1 MKHFLEN
8 FRKLNISFSID
19 EDGKLD
25 IVAPK
30 GVLTEDVIQQI
41 KDKRETLLAYLRG
54 LEMQV
59 GQQQYIPVAPEQVS
73 YPLSSSQ
80 KRLYI
85 IDAVSNA
92 SVAYNMPAVL
102 PLPGATD
109 PARYELAIAAVV
121 KRHEILRT
129 VFREKDG
136 EVRQWIIPA
145 EEFGISFRYENL
157 SDIPKARK
165 AAQGIIDEDML
176 HPFDLKT
183 GPLFRVILMQLGTA
197 EFLLYYTIHHIISDG
212 WSMNVLLKDV
222 AYYYDQYT
230 KGTTPDLAPLNIQYK
245 DYAMWQQEQLSGA
258 LLAEHRTYWMQQLQG
273 ELPGLTLPSYR
284 QRPAIMTANGYE
296 LTARISNNLAAKLR
310 ELCQL
315 QQGTLFMG
323 LMSVLKML
331 LFRYT
336 GQQDIIV
343 GCPVA
348 GRDHADLQNQI
359 GFYINTIALR
369 TGINGTDSF
378 SEILRKVREVT
389 LSAYSHQLY
398 PFDSLVEDLQI
409 RRDMSRSPI
418 CDIIMVLQN
427 QFDKRDL
434 KDLDT
439 REGGFIIDGGKRAV
453 KLDLHI
459 SFLERDEAMHMGV
472 QFNSDIY
479 DRETMV
485 RFIHHYVN
493 LLTQV
498 TLQPEMPLYTLE
510 YISAEERK
518 QLLTEF
524 NDTETAL
531 AEDKNII
538 DIFQERVKENGQM
551 PVLAFEGEIITYDEL
566 EEKSNKLAKYLIRKG
581 VKPGGFIPICI
592 DRSAEM
598 IISIL
603 AILKT
608 GCAYVPVDPSYP
620 QDRIDFMLN
629 EVAASFIISHTFYKD
644 ILEDQEAFKLYV
656 DRDWLA
662 VEMEAGGCPEMKID
676 PGHLAYMIFT
686 SGSTGR
692 PKGVMIHH
700 RGVVNL
706 GLSFA
711 ADLELKAGGAIL
723 QFASFSFDAS
733 CAEIFS
739 ALLSGGL
746 LVIPVKESLMST
758 DYLSD
763 LIDEYR
769 IEVAI
774 FPPSFIA
781 EIGDIIGRLRLIMS
795 AGEPMTAEL
804 AKMVTSKGIKLVN
817 GYGPT
822 ETTVCASMSLNPVWR
837 HNRITIGK
845 PLHNMSL
852 YILDEHRCLLPTGV
866 AGELYIGG
874 RQLAHGYFNQEDL
887 TAEKFIPHPFILG
900 DRLYRS
906 GDVARWLPDGNVEYL
921 GRADDQ
927 VKVRGYRIE
936 PGEIENVL
944 MGFNGVDACHVMA
957 RPDVNGRQELLA
969 YIAAEE
975 PLNIVTLR
983 NWLSASVPDYML
995 PHHFI
1000 QLDKFPTTTNGKIDR
1015 KALPDPEDRLQ
1026 STVAAYVAPV
1036 MEAERIMADIWGR
1049 VLGIRE
1055 VGIRS
1060 SFFELGGDSIKI
1072 LRVMTELRKELDL
1085 NIQISDIYKHNTIE
1099 DILHHVVDLQG
1110 STSGRNQEKTALET
1124 AVREKIAHLKEQVMM
1139 LLPPRVAAN
1148 VEDIYPMSDIEKGM
1162 VYESLLSEK
1171 LSIYHDQIIQR
1182 KVITAFDFELFNKAV
1197 DLMAEKHEILRTSFN
1212 LSDYDTEIQIVH
1224 RKINPRTGYKDLS
1237 GMPRTQQ
1244 EQYVQQFVNDERK
1257 DPFVLSAAPLWRIHA
1272 FNFGKDEIIFLFQ
1285 AHHAIIDGWSDAS
1298 FSTELYNIYQRLKT
1312 DVDYKPTRLKSAYKD
1327 FIVRHET
1334 DRQDERIRQF
1344 WRDELAS
1351 ARRLELFADELH
1363 FDTFSQYLEPAYHQ
1377 KLEKLASSLHTTV
1390 KVVSLSAYLEMLGL
1404 LSYEREVM
1412 AGVVTNNRPDC
1423 EDGDKILG
1431 CFLNTLP
1438 FRMTTGGNES
1448 VSAFITKIHNKCV
1461 TLKEYEHLSTLEIL
1475 QLHGKQ
1481 ADHKNPFFDVI
1492 FNFVDFH
1499 AYNAMVEDIASD
1511 DKQSDLPV
1519 MAISGYGRNNNF
1531 FTTTVSLT
1539 GGSYKLSISI
1549 ARQTLP
1555 GFSANKAGNLFLQI
1569 LKQMVEQ
1576 PLMPVSRLTD
1586 LRVQSKNNQQELSYY
1601 WNQKLKNAAPF
1612 RLEADRERLKGQEHY
1627 QARVLLYQF
1636 SRELSERVIQCAGEL
1651 GTTANIVLLTAFNAL
1666 LYRYSGSAEIAIGL
1680 VCRNTAGK
1688 ETSRVVLKNV
1698 FTPALLFTELLEQV
1712 VVDYRNATALGWMPL
1727 EEIPE
1732 LNIAS
1737 VHEYFD
1743 ILVDFQTASSSAI
1756 AVENAPTADL
1766 NLLINQ
1772 QDDRFEVQVLYNQRY
1787 YSFTRIER
1795 MTGHYANLLA
1805 AVLEKPYQPIA
1816 TIAYISDAE
1825 KQHLLSVQNDL
1836 YVGYPIDKTIVQL
1849 FEEQVEKYQ
1858 DKIAVVSGGD
1868 SITYEQLNRRAN
1880 KLAGYLRS
1888 HYQVLPQDL
1897 VGIMLEKG
1905 IEMAVSILAT
1915 IKAGGA
1921 YVPIDPTYPE
1931 ERITYIATDSN
1942 CKVVIDVNMLKT
1954 CSREIAAC
1962 ADTNLPL
1969 VNRPQDLAYVIYT
1982 SGTSGKPKGAL
1993 LTHNN
1998 VVRLMKTEKPLYD
2011 FSAEDVWTMFHSYGF
2026 DFSVWEMYGA
2036 LLFGG
2041 KLVMVPPDVAK
2052 DPTAFRSL
2060 MIMEAVTILNQTPSA
2075 FYNLIRQEL
2084 ENDIAQLKLRYVIFG
2099 GEALSP
2105 AKLVEWHQR
2114 YPDTKL
2120 INMYGITETTVH
2132 ATYKLVTTTE
2142 IAANSASIGVALP
2155 TLSCYVMD
2163 EHQQLLPIGISGELY
2178 ISGEGV
2184 CNGYLNRPELTS
2196 QRFMPNPYN
2205 SEERLYRSGDRA
2217 RLLDNGELEYCGRLD
2232 DQMKIRGY
2240 RVELGEIAYTL
2251 NNISGIKD
2259 AIVTARPDKNGEIC
2273 LVAYLVAD
2281 RDTNAADL
2289 RTLLSKE
2296 LPQYMLPDYFVQL
2309 GKMPLTS
2316 NGKVDKKSLPDP
2328 DGIALETNVTYVAPR
2343 NAVEEKLVK
2352 IWESVLG
2359 RTGVGVKHNFFEC
2372 GGHSIKITRLAS
2384 IVNKEFG
2391 VKIPLKDLF
2400 YMTKIEEQADF
2411 ITKAT
2416 PRTFVDIKPVALQ
2429 DDYSVSSSQHRM
2441 WVLSQFEASSRAYHI
2456 LGKFYLKGKYDV
2468 VALEKALNS
2477 VVARHEILRTTFR
2490 ENKEGDLRQVV
2501 HPFDTFPSLF
2511 RYKDAQDMQEDAI
2524 RTYLNMSDALDLDL
2538 ERGPLLRVG
2547 LIRVEAEKY
2556 VLHFTMH
2563 HIISDG
2569 WSMDLL
2575 KAELIACYERFING
2589 QVPEARP
2596 LKIQYKDYASW
2607 QQQQL
2612 SGEAFEIHRAYWK
2625 QQLSGT
2631 LPVLSLPLD
2640 RLRPAVMGHKGFE
2653 LATVIDHTTTDR
2665 LLTLCRINDATLFMG
2680 LLTVMKILLFRYSR
2694 QEDIIIGTPVAGRED
2709 AALEDQIGLYVNTL
2723 VMRTQLFATDTVT
2736 QLLDKIKG
2744 VTLAA
2749 YSHQAYPFDKLIE
2762 ELNVRRDVSHSAI
2775 FNMIVAFQNQHDLT
2789 EELFNPDPEMY
2800 GIREAGNCS
2809 LKTDLH
2815 ISFAPKADGLHMNVQ
2830 YNTDIFN
2837 KETITGL
2844 IGHFKNLLLSATDI
2858 PTQPISRL
2866 QYLSLQETERLLH
2879 DFNDTTT
2886 VYSAGLVTTDL
2897 FSKQAT
2903 LTPDR
2908 VALDYQGETMTYRDL
2923 DELSNQFA
2931 HFLRKKGVKKG
2942 MPIPLCM
2949 DRSFDMIVGILGI
2962 MKAGAAYVP
2971 IDPAYP
2977 RERIS
2982 YMISDTKAAF
2992 VVSDSSYRELF
3003 EDMPAGARIFMNRDK
3018 IAFEMETTVP
3028 MTTVVDK
3035 DDLAYIIYTSGS
3047 TGNPKGVM
3055 IQHGSLYNYLQ
3066 YSLDKYMHDLGTIYK
3081 VPLFTSLSFDLTVTS
3096 IFCPLLRGGQ
3106 VFIYPQESAVN
3117 EILEDVFFGEAHI
3130 NFVKCTPSHIEL
3142 LKQAAPAAT
3151 AITVLVLGGEEL
3163 RWSQVDFLRSL
3174 NPSVTIYNEYGPTEA
3189 TVGCI
3194 TETLNSTDTAA
3205 KGNILIGKPTPNIE
3219 IFILDEEKQ
3228 LMATGL
3234 AGELYIGGAQLAKG
3248 YWNRPDL
3255 DAERFISHPFKP
3267 MERVYRTGDMAKW
3280 LPDGNI
3286 EYIGRAG
3293 DQVKIHGYRIE
3304 TGEVEQALLK
3314 LPGISAA
3321 CVVPVKDTHDMVYL
3335 MAYVVSKEEQTDVI
3349 LRQRLLTC
3357 LPAYMVPARFMQLE
3371 ILPLTDNGK
3380 VDRKAL
3386 PDPESSNTERKA
3398 GYMPPHTDT
3407 EKVLVEIVSQLLDAQ
3422 GLIGIKDNFFELG
3435 GNSLK
3440 AVSLINKL
3448 KQQGYI
3454 VKIDDVLRYPV
3465 LEILALKTTVGVGAD
3480 SIIKVVDE
3488 VRPTDSYDLSLNQ
3501 QLYYHEGVVAHAY
3514 GHFRF
3519 HLKKFEKQ
3527 RFIDSYVK
3535 VINEQDILRLK
3546 FSRHQEKILQEV
3558 LPPDEMRY
3566 HIKFIGKE
3574 AADLSEHSINLLIE
3588 EFLNEP
3594 FDIYSGQVIKCAVL
3608 GDGEDAYVLVAIH
3621 HLATDNASNA
3631 LIKQCLISY
3640 FEGDELFAPAPRYT
3654 YQDFIFLQQQ
3664 YLQSPDAQPK
3674 IRFWEDQLQSLLSK
3688 RIPYEVANGSQII
3701 TNREIIGGE
3710 KFAKINQYCRR
3721 ENVFM
3726 STFILSVFYHLA
3738 CHEGIDGE
3746 EFIIQTVVNGQ
3757 DVDLPGFSPEQ
3768 VTGLF
3773 TGTLPLK
3780 FSNNDKSYTT
3790 EFVRDVQR
3798 IYMAARACQEVPY
3811 VYIRELFREK
3821 YHFPLD
3827 SVTRYHI
3834 NQVNESGEMPLP
3846 AHYTR
3851 YTKAGGEGI
3860 TAKRAASATLP
3871 VRCFAFADALVLEW
3885 ETRCMPQQ
3893 VKERLA
3899 GEYDLNRINHTI
3911 DLILENGSQENT
3923 SRSNKIDILKFVK

>member
-8 FRKLNISFSID
+8 FRKLNISFRID

-41 KDKRETLLAYLRG
+41 KEKRENLMTYLRS

-59 GQQQYIPVAPEQVS
+59 SQQQHIPVAPEQTS

-129 VFREKDG
+129 VFREKEGD
-136 EVRQWIIPA
+136 VRQWIIPA
-145 EEFGISFRYENL
+145 EEFSIPLRYVNL
-157 SDIPKARK
+157 SDVPDARK
-165 AAQGIIDEDML
+165 AAQGIIDEDMQ

-183 GPLFRVILMQLGTA
+183 GPLFRVILMQLA
-197 EFLLYYTIHHIISDG
+197 AEEFLLYYNMHHIISDG

-230 KGTTPDLAPLNIQYK
+230 KGTTPDLAPLPIQYK
-245 DYAMWQQEQLSGA
+245 DYAVWQQEQLSGA
-258 LLAEHRTYWMQQLQG
+258 LFAEHRAYWMQQLQG

-284 QRPAIMTANGYE
+284 QRPAMMTANGYE
-296 LTARISNNLAAKLR
+296 LSARISNDLAAKLR

-348 GRDHADLQNQI
+348 GRDHADLQDQI

-369 TGINGTDSF
+369 TGVNGSDSF
-378 SEILRKVREVT
+378 SEVLRKVREVT

-398 PFDSLVEDLQI
+398 PFDSLVEDLQV

-418 CDIIMVLQN
+418 CDIVMVLQN

-439 REGGFIIDGGKRAV
+439 RQGGFIIDGGKRAV

-459 SFLERDEAMHMGV
+459 SFLEREGAMHMGV

-479 DRETMV
+479 DRESMV

-498 TLQPEMPLYTLE
+498 ILQPEMPLHTLE
-510 YISAEERK
+510 YISTEERQ
-518 QLLTEF
+518 QLLTDF
-524 NDTETAL
+524 NDTQTAFPD
-531 AEDKNII
+531 DKSII
-538 DIFQERVKENGQM
+538 DIFRQRVKENGQM
-551 PVLAFEGEIITYDEL
+551 PAVAFEGETITYDEL

-608 GCAYVPVDPSYP
+608 GCAYVPIDPSYP
-620 QDRIDFMLN
+620 QDRIDYMLN

-644 ILEDQEAFKLYV
+644 ILEDQDAFKLYV

-662 VEMEAGGCPEMKID
+662 VEMEPDGSPEVTIAPD
-676 PGHLAYMIFT
+676 QLAYMIFT
-686 SGSTGR
+686 SGSTGK
-692 PKGVMIHH
+692 PKGVMLHH

-706 GLSFA
+706 GLSYT
-711 ADLELKAGGAIL
+711 ADLGLKAGVAIL

-746 LVIPVKESLMST
+746 LVIPVKESLLSA
-758 DYLSD
+758 DYLSG
-763 LIDEYR
+763 LIDEHR

-781 EIGDIIGRLRLIMS
+781 EIGDIIGKLRLVIS
-795 AGEPMTAEL
+795 AGEPLTAEL
-804 AKMVTSKGIKLVN
+804 AKMVTSKGVRLVN

-822 ETTVCASMSLNPVWR
+822 ETTVCASMSANPVWG
-837 HNRITIGK
+837 HNRTTIGK
-845 PLHNMSL
+845 PLQNMSL
-852 YILDEHRCLLPTGV
+852 YILDEHLCLLPVGV

-874 RQLAHGYFNQEDL
+874 CQLAHGYFKREDL
-887 TAEKFIPHPFILG
+887 TAERFIPHPFIPG
-900 DRLYRS
+900 ERLYRS

-944 MGFNGVDACHVMA
+944 LGFDGVDVCLVMA
-957 RPDVNGRQELLA
+957 RPDANGRQELLA
-969 YIAAEE
+969 YLQAEE
-975 PLNIVTLR
+975 PLDMAALR
-983 NWLSASVPDYML
+983 NWLSASLPDYML

-1000 QLDKFPTTTNGKIDR
+1000 RLDKFPMTPNGKIDR
-1015 KALPDPEDRLQ
+1015 KALPDPEDRSQ
-1026 STVAAYVAPV
+1026 ATMAAYVAPV
-1036 MEAERIMADIWGR
+1036 TETERIMADIWGR

-1099 DILHHVVDLQG
+1099 NIISHVMAQNG
-1110 STSGRNQEKTALET
+1110 TSGRNEEKAALET
-1124 AVREKIAHLKEQVMM
+1124 AVREKIEHLKAQV
-1139 LLPPRVAAN
+1139 LASLPQEVAAN

-1162 VYESLLSEK
+1162 VYESLLNEK

-1182 KVITAFDFELFNKAV
+1182 KVMIDFDFNLFSKAV
-1197 DLMAEKHEILRTSFN
+1197 ELMAEKHEILRTSFN

-1224 RKINPRTGYKDLS
+1224 RKISPRTGYKDLS
-1237 GMPRTQQ
+1237 GMPRTAQ
-1244 EQYVQQFVNDERK
+1244 EQHVQQFVNDERK
-1257 DPFVLSAAPLWRIHA
+1257 DPFVPAVAPLWRIHA
-1272 FNFGKDEIIFLFQ
+1272 FNFGNDEMIFLFQ

-1298 FSTELYNIYQRLKT
+1298 FSTELHNIYRHLKT
-1312 DVDYKPTRLKSAYKD
+1312 DVDYKPARLKSAYRD
-1327 FIVRHET
+1327 FIIRHEM
-1334 DRQDERIRQF
+1334 DRQDEHIRQF
-1344 WRDELAS
+1344 WRDELS
-1351 ARRLELFADELH
+1351 GARRLELFADKLH
-1363 FDTFSQYLEPAYHQ
+1363 FDTFSQYLEPAFYQ
-1377 KLEKLASSLHTTV
+1377 KIEKLASSLRTTV

-1438 FRMTTGGNES
+1438 FRMTTGGSES
-1448 VSAFITKIHNKCV
+1448 VSAFITRIHEKCV

-1481 ADHKNPFFDVI
+1481 ADYKNPFFDMI

-1499 AYNAMVEDIASD
+1499 AYDSMMEDTASD
-1511 DKQSDLPV
+1511 SKQSALPA

-1539 GGSYKLSISI
+1539 GGSYKLSMSI

-1555 GFSANKAGNLFLQI
+1555 GFSADKAGKLFLEI
-1569 LKQMVEQ
+1569 LKQMVER
-1576 PLMPVSRLTD
+1576 PLMPVCKLAD
-1586 LRVQSKNNQQELSYY
+1586 LRQPSNNNQQELSYY
-1601 WNQKLKNAAPF
+1601 WNQKLKNTAPF
-1612 RLEADRERLKGQEHY
+1612 RLEGDKEKLQGQQPY
-1627 QARVLLYQF
+1627 QARVSLYQF
-1636 SRELSERVIQCAGEL
+1636 SRELSDRITQCADEL
-1651 GTTANIVLLTAFNAL
+1651 GTTANMLLLTAFNAL
-1666 LYRYSGSAEIAIGL
+1666 LYRYSRTPEIVTGL

-1688 ETSRVVLKNV
+1688 ETSRVILKNDL
-1698 FTPALLFTELLEQV
+1698 TPALLFTGLLEQV

-1732 LNIAS
+1732 LNITSA
-1737 VHEYFD
+1737 HEYFD
-1743 ILVDFQTASSSAI
+1743 ILVDFQTASPAAI
-1756 AVENAPTADL
+1756 AVENGPAADL
-1766 NLLINQ
+1766 NLLISQQDGRFEIQVLFNQ
-1772 QDDRFEVQVLYNQRY
+1772 QY
-1787 YSFTRIER
+1787 YHIARIER
-1795 MTGHYANLLA
+1795 MTGHYAHLLTA
-1805 AVLEKPYQPIA
+1805 ILEKPYQPLA
-1816 TIAYISDAE
+1816 TIAYLPDAE

-1836 YVGYPIDKTIVQL
+1836 YVDYPTDKTIVQL
-1849 FEEQVEKYQ
+1849 FEEQVEKYPHH
-1858 DKIAVVSGGD
+1858 IAVVSGED
-1868 SITYEQLNRRAN
+1868 TISYELLNSRAN
-1880 KLAGYLRS
+1880 KLAAYLRMRY
-1888 HYQVLPQDL
+1888 HIAPQDL
-1897 VGIMLEKG
+1897 VGITLDKG
-1905 IEMAVSILAT
+1905 IEMAVAIIAI

-1921 YVPIDPTYPE
+1921 YVPIDPAYPE

-1942 CKVVIDVNMLKT
+1942 CKVVIDEDMLT
-1954 CSREIAAC
+1954 ACSQEIAAC
-1962 ADTNLPL
+1962 PDSNLPW
-1969 VNRPQDLAYVIYT
+1969 VNQPQDLAYVIYT

-1998 VVRLMKTEKPLYD
+1998 VVRLMITEKPLYD
-2011 FSAEDVWTMFHSYGF
+2011 FSADDVWTMFHSYGF

-2041 KLVMVPPDVAK
+2041 KLVMVPSDVAK
-2052 DPTAFRSL
+2052 DPAAFRSL
-2060 MIMEAVTILNQTPSA
+2060 MIKEAVTILNQTPSA
-2075 FYNLIRQEL
+2075 FYNLIRHEL
-2084 ENDIAQLKLRYVIFG
+2084 ENDTAQLNLRYVIFG

-2105 AKLVEWHQR
+2105 AKLTEWHQR

-2132 ATYKLVTTTE
+2132 VTYKLVTATE
-2142 IAANSASIGVALP
+2142 IAANSASIGVAIP

-2163 EHQQLLPIGISGELY
+2163 EYQQLLPIGMSGELCVG
-2178 ISGEGV
+2178 GEGV

-2196 QRFMPNPYN
+2196 QRFIPNPYN
-2205 SEERLYRSGDRA
+2205 SAERLYRSGDRA
-2217 RLLDNGELEYCGRLD
+2217 RLLDNGELEYSGRID
-2232 DQMKIRGY
+2232 DQVKIRGY
-2240 RVELGEIAYTL
+2240 RIELGEIAYTL

-2259 AIVTARPDKNGEIC
+2259 AVVTARPDRNGEMC
-2273 LVAYLVAD
+2273 LVAYLVAERSID
-2281 RDTNAADL
+2281 PAEL

-2309 GKMPLTS
+2309 KKMPLTS
-2316 NGKVDKKSLPDP
+2316 NGKTDKKSLPDP
-2328 DGIALETNVTYVAPR
+2328 DGIALETNVSYIAPR

-2359 RTGVGVKHNFFEC
+2359 RTGIGVKHNFFEC

-2391 VKIPLKDLF
+2391 IKIPLKALF
-2400 YMTKIEEQADF
+2400 SMTSLEEQANF
-2411 ITKAT
+2411 ITNAT
-2416 PRTFVDIKPVALQ
+2416 PGAFVDIRPVDLQ
-2429 DDYSVSSSQHRM
+2429 DDYPVSSSQHRM
-2441 WVLSQFEASSRAYHI
+2441 WVLSQFEASSRAYYI
-2456 LGKFYLKGKYDV
+2456 LGKFYLEGKYDV
-2468 VALEKALNS
+2468 PALEKALNC

-2490 ENKEGDLRQVV
+2490 ENKEGALRQVV
-2501 HPFDTFPSLF
+2501 HPFDTFPPLF
-2511 RYKDAQDMQEDAI
+2511 RYKDMEGMQEEVI
-2524 RTYLNMSDALDLDL
+2524 RAYLNMNDALDFDL
-2538 ERGPLLRVG
+2538 EKGPLLRVG
-2547 LIRVEAEKY
+2547 LIRLDAEKY
-2556 VLHFTMH
+2556 LLHFNMH

-2575 KAELIACYERFING
+2575 KEELMAYYRIFENG
-2589 QVPEARP
+2589 AIPEVQP

-2612 SGEAFEIHRAYWK
+2612 SGEAFDTHRAYWK

-2631 LPVLSLPLD
+2631 LPVLSLPLN
-2640 RLRPAVMGHKGFE
+2640 RPRPAVMGHNGFE
-2653 LATVIDHTTTDR
+2653 LATVIAHTTTDR
-2665 LLTLCRINDATLFMG
+2665 LLALCRDNDATLFMG
-2680 LLTVMKILLFRYSR
+2680 LLAVMKTLLFRYSG
-2694 QEDIIIGTPVAGRED
+2694 QEDIIIGCPVAGREH

-2723 VMRTQLFATDTVT
+2723 VMRTQLSGADTVAG
-2736 QLLDKIKG
+2736 LLDKIRS
-2744 VTLAA
+2744 VALAA
-2749 YSHQAYPFDKLIE
+2749 YSHQAYPFDKLVE

-2775 FNMIVAFQNQHDLT
+2775 FNVIMAFQNQHDFT
-2789 EELFNPDPEMY
+2789 EEAFNPDPEAY

-2830 YNTDIFN
+2830 YNTDIFD
-2837 KETITGL
+2837 KETIAGL
-2844 IGHFKNLLLSATDI
+2844 IGHFKNLLLSAADS
-2858 PTQPISRL
+2858 PAQPISRL
-2866 QYLSLQETERLLH
+2866 QYLSAREQETLLH
-2879 DFNDTTT
+2879 DFNDTAT
-2886 VYSAGLVTTDL
+2886 VYPEGLVTTDL
-2897 FSKQAT
+2897 FRKQAA
-2903 LTPDR
+2903 LTPDHI
-2908 VALDYQGETMTYRDL
+2908 ALYYQGETMSYQEL
-2923 DELSNQFA
+2923 DEQSNQFA
-2931 HFLRKKGVKKG
+2931 HFLQKKGVQKG
-2942 MPIPLCM
+2942 MLIPLCL

-2977 RERIS
+2977 QERIA
-2982 YMISDTKAAF
+2982 YMLADTKAAF
-2992 VVSDSSYRELF
+2992 IVSDTSYRELF
-3003 EDMPAGARIFMNRDK
+3003 EDMPAGARIFMNRDR
-3018 IAFEMETTVP
+3018 IAFEMETIAPVA
-3028 MTTVVDK
+3028 TVVDK
-3035 DDLAYIIYTSGS
+3035 EDLAYIIYTSGS

-3066 YSLDKYMHDLGTIYK
+3066 YSLGKYMNDPGTIYK

-3096 IFCPLLRGGQ
+3096 IFCPLLQGGQ
-3106 VFIYPQESAVN
+3106 LFIYPQESAVS

-3142 LKQAAPAAT
+3142 LKEAAPAAT
-3151 AITVLVLGGEEL
+3151 AAAVLILGGEEL

-3174 NPSVTIYNEYGPTEA
+3174 NPDMKIYNEYGPTEA

-3194 TETLNSTDTAA
+3194 TETLERTDTDT

-3219 IFILDEEKQ
+3219 VFILDEEKQ

-3234 AGELYIGGAQLAKG
+3234 TGELYIGGTQLAKG
-3248 YWNRPDL
+3248 YLNRPDL
-3255 DAERFISHPFKP
+3255 DAERFIAHPFKP
-3267 MERVYRTGDMAKW
+3267 GQRVYRTGDMAKW
-3280 LPDGNI
+3280 LPDGSM

-3314 LPGISAA
+3314 LDGISAA
-3321 CVVPVKDTHDMVYL
+3321 CVVPVKDAQEMEYL
-3335 MAYVVSKEEQTDVI
+3335 MAYVVSREEQTDVT
-3349 LRQRLLTC
+3349 LRQRLLAY
-3357 LPAYMVPARFMQLE
+3357 LPAYMVPSRFMQLE
-3371 ILPLTDNGK
+3371 MLPLTSNGK

-3386 PDPESSNTERKA
+3386 PDPASADMDRKA
-3398 GYMPPHTDT
+3398 GYMPPRTDA
-3407 EKVLVEIVSQLLDAQ
+3407 EKMLVAVVSQLFDTADP
-3422 GLIGIKDNFFELG
+3422 IGIKDNFFELG

-3440 AVSLINKL
+3440 AISLINKL
-3448 KQQGYI
+3448 KQQGYT

-3465 LEILALKTTVGVGAD
+3465 LELLALKTTTDAGQDSTLGVAD
-3480 SIIKVVDE
+3480 K
-3488 VRPTDSYDLSLNQ
+3488 VRPTGSYELSLNQ
-3501 QLYYHEGVVAHAY
+3501 QLYYHDGVAAHAY

-3519 HLKKFEKQ
+3519 HLKGFDKQ

-3535 VINEQDILRLK
+3535 VINEYEVLRLK
-3546 FSRHQEKILQEV
+3546 FSRHQGKILQEV
-3558 LPPDEMRY
+3558 VPPDEMRY
-3566 HIKFIGKE
+3566 QIKFIGKE
-3574 AADLSEHSINLLIE
+3574 AAGLSEHSISMLIE

-3608 GDGEDAYVLVAIH
+3608 GDGDDAYVLVAIH

-3631 LIKQCLISY
+3631 LIKHRLISY
-3640 FEGDELFAPAPRYT
+3640 FEGTEISTPAPLYT

-3674 IRFWEDQLQSLLSK
+3674 ITFWEEQLQSLLLK
-3688 RIPYEVANGSQII
+3688 GIPYEAANGSQII
-3701 TNREIIGGE
+3701 ANREIVGGE
-3710 KFAKINQYCRR
+3710 RFVRVSQYCRR

-3738 CHEGIDGE
+3738 CQEGTAGE
-3746 EFIIQTVVNGQ
+3746 EFIIETVVNGQ
-3757 DVDLPGFSPEQ
+3757 DMDLPGFSPEQ

-3780 FSNNDKSYTT
+3780 CSHSDNGYTK
-3790 EFVRDVQR
+3790 EAMQDIQR
-3798 IYMAARACQEVPY
+3798 TYMAARASQEVPS
-3811 VYIRELFREK
+3811 VYIRRLFKEK

-3834 NQVNESGEMPLP
+3834 NHVNESGEMALP

-3851 YTKAGGEGI
+3851 YTKAGGEGV
-3860 TAKRAASATLP
+3860 TTKRAASATLP
-3871 VRCFAFADALVLEW
+3871 VRCFEFADALVLEW

-3893 VKERLA
+3893 MGERLA
-3899 GEYDLNRINHTI
+3899 GEYYLRQINHII
-3911 DLILENGSQENT
+3911 DLILENG
-3923 SRSNKIDILKFVK
+3923 NKEDANRPDKTDILNFTK